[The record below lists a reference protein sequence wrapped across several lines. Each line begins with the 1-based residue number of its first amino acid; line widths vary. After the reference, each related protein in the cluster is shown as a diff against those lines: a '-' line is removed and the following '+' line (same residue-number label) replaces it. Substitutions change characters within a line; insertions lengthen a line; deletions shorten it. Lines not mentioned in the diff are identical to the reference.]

1 MDGWMNLDECVKWH
15 IIWMNMTYNSG
26 DNVLM
31 GNLNFELHL
40 SKLKTNYNHV
50 MSTCIVE
57 N

>member
-1 MDGWMNLDECVKWH
+1 MDECVKWH
-15 IIWMNMTYNSG
+15 IIWMNMTYTSG
-26 DNVLM
+26 DNVLV

-40 SKLKTNYNHV
+40 LKLKTNYNHV

>member
-1 MDGWMNLDECVKWH
+1 
-15 IIWMNMTYNSG
+15 MTYNSSG
-26 DNVLM
+26 NVLM

-50 MSTCIVE
+50 MSTRVVE